1 MSTVVPNDTRLNFNT
16 KNDRYV
22 SKILQNVTMNDVDL
36 NFFNSSN
43 YFRTIMDSKVEDD
56 SGIGSIETGFEKLKK
71 ILNNFKNNRNTYR
84 SEIQK
89 FEPTTGDS
97 AGGTDHKKIFQT
109 LYNQLHNDIDITNYT
124 ITDDAITDDAECC
137 QEFIFYISAKYYIIS
152 ECLLRLLLDTQY
164 NVIDNT
170 DSAILSKY
178 YNNYTRPYPKGIKN
192 YNDINGDRTDRNPGI
207 INSVLGGSGGSG
219 LDSYMYYANIK
230 QLLEDCVS
238 GEISIFIN
246 KFYGID
252 DVFENSIEA
261 ITTLQSLEE
270 TKSNLIKDKN
280 TFDDKVSFSNKKIN
294 YYNIHYWIAL
304 LLLILIVIGNIVS
317 TLQGSNKFM
326 MINLA
331 VLILLLVRKFG
342 QFIMK
347 LFK

>member
-1 MSTVVPNDTRLNFNT
+1 MSNVNDIRLELHN
-16 KNDRYV
+16 KNNNYTSSIIED
-22 SKILQNVTMNDVDL
+22 
-36 NFFNSSN
+36 NSSGSSSSPIDLDFSNSTN
-43 YFRTIMDSKVEDD
+43 YFRKIMDSKVTDD
-56 SGIGSIETGFEKLKK
+56 SGSGSTETGFEKLKK
-71 ILNNFKNNRNTYR
+71 ILNNFKDHRNTYR
-84 SEIQK
+84 TQIQS
-89 FEPTTGDS
+89 FEPSTGGPDR
-97 AGGTDHKKIFQT
+97 TDGYSHNTIFKA
-109 LYNQLHNDIDITNYT
+109 LYGQLHNDIGFYDYT
-124 ITDDAITDDAECC
+124 TPSNSISNDAQCC

-152 ECLLRLLLDTQY
+152 ECLLRLLLDTQH
-164 NVIDNT
+164 NVTDGS

-178 YNNYTRPYPKGIKN
+178 YNNYTEPYPNGIKN
-192 YNDINGDRTDRNPGI
+192 YNDIIGDRAERNPGI
-207 INSVLGGSGGSG
+207 IDLVLGGSDGS
-219 LDSYMYYANIK
+219 MYYADIK

-238 GEISIFIN
+238 GEISIFVN

-252 DVFENSIEA
+252 DVFENSIVA
-261 ITTLQSLEE
+261 ITQLQSLEE
-270 TKSNLIKDKN
+270 KKSDLIKNKN

-304 LLLILIVIGNIVS
+304 LLLILIVIGNVVS

>member
-1 MSTVVPNDTRLNFNT
+1 MSNVNDIRLELHN
-16 KNDRYV
+16 KNNNYT
-22 SKILQNVTMNDVDL
+22 SSIIEEKSGQSIDL
-36 NFFNSSN
+36 DFSNSTN
-43 YFRTIMDSKVEDD
+43 YFRQIMDSKVTDD
-56 SGIGSIETGFEKLKK
+56 SGSGSTETGFEKLKN
-71 ILNNFKNNRNTYR
+71 ILNNFKDHRNTYR
-84 SEIQK
+84 TQIQS
-89 FEPTTGDS
+89 FEPSTGRTE
-97 AGGTDHKKIFQT
+97 TDEYSHNTIFQA
-109 LYNQLHNDIDITNYT
+109 LYIQLHYDIGFSDYKITSNN
-124 ITDDAITDDAECC
+124 IESDAQCC

-164 NVIDNT
+164 NVDGL

-178 YNNYTRPYPKGIKN
+178 YNNYTEPYPNGIKY
-192 YNDINGDRTDRNPGI
+192 YNDIIGDRTERNPSI
-207 INSVLGGSGGSG
+207 IDLVLGGSDGS
-219 LDSYMYYANIK
+219 MYYADIK

-238 GEISIFIN
+238 GEISIFVN

-252 DVFENSIEA
+252 DVFENSIVA
-261 ITTLQSLEE
+261 ITQLQSLEE
-270 TKSNLIKDKN
+270 KKSDLIKNKN

-304 LLLILIVIGNIVS
+304 LLLILIVIGNVVS